1 MKTTKK
7 WGRRLKS
14 RHHNRTAGER
24 KEAHLW
30 FLGVYLSGIV
40 VSERE
45 SVKSSSSVLTQ
56 TVEAPQDA
64 GLKGDAPHSWPHT
77 HPHDHTHKHTL
88 WKVKNPQTSLIP
100 TLTAEPTHPHT
111 HTHPHTPTHT
121 PTADLL
127 SQFQLWLWYVPH
139 MYYVLFK
146 PPLDEW
152 VGSESKTTSLSSL
165 SANWVIKNF
174 WTNKTWF
181 QKSKAKT

>member
-40 VSERE
+40 VGERE

-100 TLTAEPTHPHT
+100 TLTAEPTHTHT
-111 HTHPHTPTHT
+111 HTHTPTHT
-121 PTADLL
+121 HTHTHSWFTFTVSVVVVIRPSYVLCPLQATLRWMSGIWKQNHFSLFSL
-127 SQFQLWLWYVPH
+127 SQ
-139 MYYVLFK
+139 
-146 PPLDEW
+146 
-152 VGSESKTTSLSSL
+152 LSH
-165 SANWVIKNF
+165 
-174 WTNKTWF
+174 
-181 QKSKAKT
+181 QKFLN